1 MLQDL
6 DYTCSFCK
14 IWIIFCLGV
23 VFHIVYGAI
32 VIIGWVCL
40 RYNIGIGGIIFFQHN
55 YHWLGKGK
63 TRVWRFVWCA
73 EVWALWRHSNNI
85 IFRQHILDFDS
96 VIEHIEFLT
105 WSCLT
110 AKLKCFKFSHNE
122 WHANLAF
129 CITALQFGAVPV
141 GILIFRQEMVLSYI
155 ITSFSV
161 ELSALKLSVIWP
173 IQLFINHI
181 SSDI

>member
-1 MLQDL
+1 MDIWDL
-6 DYTCSFCK
+6 KWRRPWFKWEIPFVDCFLLDLEWIGLNQGVDGGQTLWKRTSTGLK
-14 IWIIFCLGV
+14 IPSNVAAFIWRLSKGV

-129 CITALQFGAVPV
+129 CITAL
-141 GILIFRQEMVLSYI
+141 
-155 ITSFSV
+155 
-161 ELSALKLSVIWP
+161 
-173 IQLFINHI
+173 
-181 SSDI
+181 

>member
-1 MLQDL
+1 MLISYINLNVDAFSWLWRLKIPSNVAAFIWRLSKGKLPSKVNLRRNIMLQDL

-105 WSCLT
+105 
-110 AKLKCFKFSHNE
+110 
-122 WHANLAF
+122 
-129 CITALQFGAVPV
+129 
-141 GILIFRQEMVLSYI
+141 
-155 ITSFSV
+155 
-161 ELSALKLSVIWP
+161 
-173 IQLFINHI
+173 
-181 SSDI
+181 